1 MLFKLSRHS
10 MKKML
15 KDYMVLLIGLVISIS
30 IFYMFQTM
38 AMNSEFTKDNSLI
51 SSIRLVFWVGA
62 ILLSFITVFYIIYA
76 NSFLLTL
83 RRKELGMYMML
94 GAKKKKVAQLLFI
107 ETFGMGIVSI
117 IIGILVG
124 IILASVAGNFLMNG
138 MEISAKGNYASVYT
152 PAILVT
158 SIFFLI
164 LFFITGVMNSF
175 RLLRK
180 TELEL
185 IREDETQDEV
195 KKSKTRTVIMTVLGV
210 LLVSTGYYFMVNI
223 KMFAELGF
231 IIATIVT
238 TLGTYFIFSSLLPLF
253 VMKIKG
259 NKKRNE
265 TGLNSFT
272 YAQLRFRV
280 TSLSRVLGTVAM
292 LIALG
297 AGAMTAGMAFQKNVG
312 IMTDF
317 SRVYD
322 VVIHDPNEQDKAALK
337 EMEIV
342 EESKYKYKVDGEA
355 VYYLRNDL
363 TEKPPLISDHFDTKT
378 LKEPARKRVAE
389 PLTEPVY
396 SALEAPE
403 VVNKLPRM
411 PKDWEDAVVRE
422 IQITHN
428 QFNGKPVRIADEE
441 YYKGIQGTEHT
452 VTLAKV
458 DDMKKYK
465 PLLIEIDKRQEEVI
479 EKTTGTKVDLYTKM
493 TIYQFMNSF
502 MSGTMFMGFFLGIAF
517 LAMMASSL
525 MFKILT
531 GASRDVRRYEM
542 LRKIGVR
549 RSMLTKSIYKEI
561 SYLFIFPAIIGISH
575 VLVGL
580 NLFSFI
586 LVDPFVKV
594 WMPIGIFIVIYFIY
608 YWITVQLYKGMVMP
622 KEEVVK

>member
-124 IILASVAGNFLMNG
+124 IVLASVAGNFLMNG

-164 LFFITGVMNSF
+164 LFFITGLMNSF

-238 TLGTYFIFSSLLPLF
+238 TVGTYFIFSSLLPLF

-378 LKEPARKRVAE
+378 LKEPARKRVAT

-403 VVNKLPRM
+403 VANKLPRM

-441 YYKGIQGTEHT
+441 RYKGIQGTEHT

-465 PLLIEIDKRQEEVI
+465 PLLLDIDKRQKELI
-479 EKTTGTKVDLYTKM
+479 EKTTGAKVELYTKM
-493 TIYQFMNSF
+493 TIYQSMNSF

>member
-124 IILASVAGNFLMNG
+124 IVIASVAGNFLMNG

-164 LFFITGVMNSF
+164 LFFITGLMNSF

-238 TLGTYFIFSSLLPLF
+238 TVGTYFIFSSLLPLF

-337 EMEIV
+337 EMKIV

-378 LKEPARKRVAE
+378 LKEPARKRVAT

-403 VVNKLPRM
+403 VANKLPRM

-441 YYKGIQGTEHT
+441 HYKGIQGTEHT

-465 PLLIEIDKRQEEVI
+465 PLLTEIDKRQKEQI
-479 EKTTGTKVDLYTKM
+479 EKTTGTKVELYTKM
-493 TIYQFMNSF
+493 TTYQFVNSF

>member
-124 IILASVAGNFLMNG
+124 IILASVAGNLLMNG

-465 PLLIEIDKRQEEVI
+465 PLLIEIDKRQKEVI

>member
-62 ILLSFITVFYIIYA
+62 ILLSFITIFYIIYA

-124 IILASVAGNFLMNG
+124 IVLASVAGNFLMNG

-164 LFFITGVMNSF
+164 LFFITGLMNSF

-238 TLGTYFIFSSLLPLF
+238 TVGTYFIFSSLLPLF

-378 LKEPARKRVAE
+378 LKEPARKRVAT

-403 VVNKLPRM
+403 VANKLPRM

-441 YYKGIQGTEHT
+441 RYKGIQGTEHT

-465 PLLIEIDKRQEEVI
+465 PLLIEIDKRQKERI
-479 EKTTGTKVDLYTKM
+479 EKITGTKVDLYTKM
-493 TIYQFMNSF
+493 TTYQFVNSF

>member
-1 MLFKLSRHS
+1 
-10 MKKML
+10 
-15 KDYMVLLIGLVISIS
+15 
-30 IFYMFQTM
+30 
-38 AMNSEFTKDNSLI
+38 
-51 SSIRLVFWVGA
+51 
-62 ILLSFITVFYIIYA
+62 
-76 NSFLLTL
+76 
-83 RRKELGMYMML
+83 MML

-124 IILASVAGNFLMNG
+124 MLLASVAGNFLMNG
-138 MEISAKGNYASVYT
+138 MEISAKGSYASVYT

-164 LFFITGVMNSF
+164 LFFITGIMNSI

-185 IREDETQDEV
+185 IREDETLDEV
-195 KKSKTRTVIMTVLGV
+195 KKSKTRIIIMTVLGV

-223 KMFAELGF
+223 RTYAELGF

-238 TLGTYFIFSSLLPLF
+238 TLGTYFIFSSLLPFF

-265 TGLNSFT
+265 MGLNSFT

-280 TSLSRVLGTVAM
+280 NSLSRVLGTVAM

-322 VVIHDPNEQDKAALK
+322 VVIHDPNDQDTATLK

-355 VYYLRNDL
+355 VYYLRDDL
-363 TEKPPLISDHFDTKT
+363 TAKPPLISDRFNMET

-403 VVNKLPRM
+403 AVNKLPRM

-441 YYKGIQGTEHT
+441 HYKGIQGTEHT

-465 PLLIEIDKRQEEVI
+465 PLLIEIDKRQKEQI
-479 EKTTGTKVDLYTKM
+479 EKTTGTKVDIFTKM
-493 TIYQFMNSF
+493 TIYQLTNSL

-594 WMPIGIFIVIYFIY
+594 WVPIGIFLVIYFIY

-622 KEEVVK
+622 KEEVAK

>member
-124 IILASVAGNFLMNG
+124 MLLASVAGNFLMNG
-138 MEISAKGNYASVYT
+138 MEISAKGSYSSVYT
-152 PAILVT
+152 PAIIVT
-158 SIFFLI
+158 AI
-164 LFFITGVMNSF
+164 
-175 RLLRK
+175 
-180 TELEL
+180 LEL
-185 IREDETQDEV
+185 IREDETLDEV
-195 KKSKTRTVIMTVLGV
+195 KKSKTRIIIMTVLGV
-210 LLVSTGYYFMVNI
+210 LLVSTGYYFMINVKI
-223 KMFAELGF
+223 YAEFGF

-238 TLGTYFIFSSLLPLF
+238 TLGTYFIFSSLLPFF

-280 TSLSRVLGTVAM
+280 NSLSRVLGTVTM

-297 AGAMTAGMAFQKNVG
+297 AGAMTAGMAFQKNVD

-322 VVIHDPNEQDKAALK
+322 VVIHDPNEQDTAALK

-342 EESKYKYKVDGEA
+342 EESKYKYKVDGET

-363 TEKPPLISDHFDTKT
+363 TAKPPLVSDHFDTKT
-378 LKEPARKRVAE
+378 LKEPVRKRVTE

-403 VVNKLPRM
+403 LAKFPRM
-411 PKDWEDAVVRE
+411 PRDWEDAIVRE

-428 QFNGKPVRIADEE
+428 QFNGKPVRIADEAH
-441 YYKGIQGTEHT
+441 YKGIQGTEHI

-465 PLLIEIDKRQEEVI
+465 PLLIEIDKRQKEQI
-479 EKTTGTKVDLYTKM
+479 EKTTGAKVDLFTKM

-594 WMPIGIFIVIYFIY
+594 WVPIGIFLVIYFIY

-622 KEEVVK
+622 KEEVAK

>member
-51 SSIRLVFWVGA
+51 GSIRLVFWVGA

-124 IILASVAGNFLMNG
+124 MLLASVAGNFLMNG
-138 MEISAKGNYASVYT
+138 MEISAKGSYSSVYT

-158 SIFFLI
+158 AIFFLI
-164 LFFITGVMNSF
+164 LFFITGLMNSI

-185 IREDETQDEV
+185 IREDETLDEV
-195 KKSKTRTVIMTVLGV
+195 KKSKTRIIIMTVLGV

-238 TLGTYFIFSSLLPLF
+238 TLGTYFIFSSLLPFF

-280 TSLSRVLGTVAM
+280 NSLSRVLGTVAM

-312 IMTDF
+312 IMTDS

-322 VVIHDPNEQDKAALK
+322 VVIHDPNDQDTAALK

-355 VYYLRNDL
+355 VYYLRDDL
-363 TEKPPLISDHFDTKT
+363 TTKPPLISDRFDMET

-403 VVNKLPRM
+403 AANKLPRM
-411 PKDWEDAVVRE
+411 PRDWEDAVVRE

-441 YYKGIQGTEHT
+441 HYKAVQGTEHS

-465 PLLIEIDKRQEEVI
+465 PLLIEIDKRQKEQI
-479 EKTTGTKVDLYTKM
+479 EKTTGTKVDIFTKM
-493 TIYQFMNSF
+493 TIYQLTNSL

-561 SYLFIFPAIIGISH
+561 SYLFIFPAVIGISH

-594 WMPIGIFIVIYFIY
+594 WVPIGIFLVIYFIY

-622 KEEVVK
+622 KEEVAK

>member
-51 SSIRLVFWVGA
+51 GSIRLVFWVGA

-124 IILASVAGNFLMNG
+124 IVLASVAGNFLMNG

-164 LFFITGVMNSF
+164 LFFITGLMNSF

-238 TLGTYFIFSSLLPLF
+238 TVGTYFIFSSLLPLF

-378 LKEPARKRVAE
+378 LKEPARKRVAT

-403 VVNKLPRM
+403 VANKLPRM

-441 YYKGIQGTEHT
+441 HYKGIQGTEHT

-458 DDMKKYK
+458 DDIKKYK
-465 PLLIEIDKRQEEVI
+465 PLLTEIDKRQKEQI
-479 EKTTGTKVDLYTKM
+479 EKTTGTKVELYTKM
-493 TIYQFMNSF
+493 TTYQFVNSF

-542 LRKIGVR
+542 LRKIGVK

-594 WMPIGIFIVIYFIY
+594 WMPIGIFLVIYFIY

-622 KEEVVK
+622 KEEVAK

>member
-51 SSIRLVFWVGA
+51 GSIRLVFWVGA

-124 IILASVAGNFLMNG
+124 IVLASVAGNFLMNG

-164 LFFITGVMNSF
+164 LFFITGLMNSF

-238 TLGTYFIFSSLLPLF
+238 TVGTYFIFSSLLPLF

-378 LKEPARKRVAE
+378 LKEPARKRVAT

-403 VVNKLPRM
+403 VANKLPRM

-422 IQITHN
+422 IQIRHN

-441 YYKGIQGTEHT
+441 HYKGIQGTEHT

-465 PLLIEIDKRQEEVI
+465 PLLLDIDKRQKELI
-479 EKTTGTKVDLYTKM
+479 EKTTGAKVELYTKM

>member
-62 ILLSFITVFYIIYA
+62 ILLSFITIFYIIYA

-124 IILASVAGNFLMNG
+124 IVLASVAGNFLMNG

-164 LFFITGVMNSF
+164 LFFITGLMNSF

-238 TLGTYFIFSSLLPLF
+238 TVGTYFIFSSLLPLF

-378 LKEPARKRVAE
+378 LKEPARKRVAT

-403 VVNKLPRM
+403 VANKLPRM

-441 YYKGIQGTEHT
+441 RYKGIQGTEHT

-465 PLLIEIDKRQEEVI
+465 PLLLDIDKRQKELI
-479 EKTTGTKVDLYTKM
+479 EKTTGAKVELYTKM

>member
-124 IILASVAGNFLMNG
+124 IVLASVAGNFLMNG

-164 LFFITGVMNSF
+164 LFFITGLMNSF

-238 TLGTYFIFSSLLPLF
+238 TVGTYFIFSSLLPLF

-378 LKEPARKRVAE
+378 LKEPARKRVAT

-396 SALEAPE
+396 SALETPE
-403 VVNKLPRM
+403 VANKLPRM

-441 YYKGIQGTEHT
+441 RYKGIQGTEHT

-465 PLLIEIDKRQEEVI
+465 PLLLDIDKRQKELI
-479 EKTTGTKVDLYTKM
+479 EKTTGAKVELYTKM

>member
-124 IILASVAGNFLMNG
+124 IVLASVAGNFLMNG

-164 LFFITGVMNSF
+164 LFFITGLMNSF

-238 TLGTYFIFSSLLPLF
+238 TVGTYFIFSSLLPLF

-378 LKEPARKRVAE
+378 LKEPARKRVAT

-403 VVNKLPRM
+403 VANKLPRM

-441 YYKGIQGTEHT
+441 HYKGIQGTEHT

-465 PLLIEIDKRQEEVI
+465 PLLTEIDKRQKEQI
-479 EKTTGTKVDLYTKM
+479 EKTTGTKVELYTKM
-493 TIYQFMNSF
+493 TTYQFVNSF

-622 KEEVVK
+622 KEEVAK

>member
-51 SSIRLVFWVGA
+51 GSIRLVFWVGA

-124 IILASVAGNFLMNG
+124 IVLASVAGNFLMNG

-164 LFFITGVMNSF
+164 LFFITGLMNSF

-238 TLGTYFIFSSLLPLF
+238 TVGTYFIFSSLLPLF

-378 LKEPARKRVAE
+378 LKEPARKRVAT

-403 VVNKLPRM
+403 VANKLPRM

-441 YYKGIQGTEHT
+441 RYKGIQGTEHT

-465 PLLIEIDKRQEEVI
+465 PLLLDIDKRQKELI
-479 EKTTGTKVDLYTKM
+479 EKTTGAKVELYTKM
-493 TIYQFMNSF
+493 TIYQFVNSF

>member
-51 SSIRLVFWVGA
+51 GSIRLVFWVGA

-124 IILASVAGNFLMNG
+124 IVLASVAGNFLMNG

-164 LFFITGVMNSF
+164 LFFITGLMNSF

-238 TLGTYFIFSSLLPLF
+238 TVGTYFIFSSLLPLF

-378 LKEPARKRVAE
+378 LKEPARKRVAT

-403 VVNKLPRM
+403 VANKLPRM

-441 YYKGIQGTEHT
+441 HYKGIQGTEHT

-465 PLLIEIDKRQEEVI
+465 PLLTEIDKRQKEQI
-479 EKTTGTKVDLYTKM
+479 EKTTGTKVELYTKM
-493 TIYQFMNSF
+493 TTYQFVNSF

-542 LRKIGVR
+542 LRKIGVK

-594 WMPIGIFIVIYFIY
+594 WMPIGIFLVIYFIY

-622 KEEVVK
+622 KEEVAK

>member
-124 IILASVAGNFLMNG
+124 IVLASVAGNFLMNG

-164 LFFITGVMNSF
+164 LFFITGLMNSF

-238 TLGTYFIFSSLLPLF
+238 TVGTYFIFSSLLPLF

-378 LKEPARKRVAE
+378 LKEPARKRVAT

-403 VVNKLPRM
+403 VANKLPRM

-441 YYKGIQGTEHT
+441 HYKGIQGTEHT

-465 PLLIEIDKRQEEVI
+465 PLLTEIDKRQKEQI
-479 EKTTGTKVDLYTKM
+479 EKTTDTKVELYTKM

-622 KEEVVK
+622 KEEVAK

>member
-124 IILASVAGNFLMNG
+124 IILASVAGNLLMNG

-355 VYYLRNDL
+355 AYYLRNDL

-465 PLLIEIDKRQEEVI
+465 PLLIEIDKRQKEVI

-622 KEEVVK
+622 KEEIAK

>member
-51 SSIRLVFWVGA
+51 GSIRLVFWVGA

-124 IILASVAGNFLMNG
+124 IVLASVAGNFLMNG

-164 LFFITGVMNSF
+164 LFFITGLMNSF

-238 TLGTYFIFSSLLPLF
+238 TVGTYFIFSSLLPLF

-378 LKEPARKRVAE
+378 LKEPARKRVAT

-403 VVNKLPRM
+403 VANKLPRM

-441 YYKGIQGTEHT
+441 HYKGIQGTEHT

-465 PLLIEIDKRQEEVI
+465 PLLTEIDKRQKEQI
-479 EKTTGTKVDLYTKM
+479 EKTTGTKVELYTKM
-493 TIYQFMNSF
+493 TTYQFVNSF

-622 KEEVVK
+622 KEEVAK

>member
-51 SSIRLVFWVGA
+51 GSIRLVFWVGA

-124 IILASVAGNFLMNG
+124 IVLASVAGNFLMNG

-164 LFFITGVMNSF
+164 LFFITGLMNSF

-238 TLGTYFIFSSLLPLF
+238 TVGTYFIFSSLLPLF

-378 LKEPARKRVAE
+378 LKEPARKRVAT

-403 VVNKLPRM
+403 VANKLPRM

-441 YYKGIQGTEHT
+441 HYKGIQGTEHT

-465 PLLIEIDKRQEEVI
+465 PLLLDIDKRQKELI
-479 EKTTGTKVDLYTKM
+479 EKTTGAKVELYTKM
-493 TIYQFMNSF
+493 TIYQFVNSF

>member
-1 MLFKLSRHS
+1 
-10 MKKML
+10 ML

-124 IILASVAGNFLMNG
+124 MLLASVAGNFLMNG
-138 MEISAKGNYASVYT
+138 MEISAKGSYSSVYT

-158 SIFFLI
+158 AIFFVI
-164 LFFITGVMNSF
+164 LFFITGLMNSI

-185 IREDETQDEV
+185 IREDETLDEV
-195 KKSKTRTVIMTVLGV
+195 KKSKTRIIIMTVLGV
-210 LLVSTGYYFMVNI
+210 LLVSTGYYFMINI
-223 KMFAELGF
+223 KTFAELGF

-238 TLGTYFIFSSLLPLF
+238 TLGTYFIFSSLLPFF

-280 TSLSRVLGTVAM
+280 NSLSRVLGTVAM

-322 VVIHDPNEQDKAALK
+322 VVIHDPNEQDTAALK

-342 EESKYKYKVDGEA
+342 EESQYKYKVDGEA

-363 TEKPPLISDHFDTKT
+363 TAKPPLVSDHFDTKT
-378 LKEPARKRVAE
+378 LKEPVRKRVTE

-396 SALEAPE
+396 SALESPE
-403 VVNKLPRM
+403 
-411 PKDWEDAVVRE
+411 
-422 IQITHN
+422 
-428 QFNGKPVRIADEE
+428 
-441 YYKGIQGTEHT
+441 
-452 VTLAKV
+452 LANSS
-458 DDMKKYK
+458 YAER
-465 PLLIEIDKRQEEVI
+465 LGRCNCKRN
-479 EKTTGTKVDLYTKM
+479 TNYT
-493 TIYQFMNSF
+493 
-502 MSGTMFMGFFLGIAF
+502 
-517 LAMMASSL
+517 
-525 MFKILT
+525 
-531 GASRDVRRYEM
+531 
-542 LRKIGVR
+542 
-549 RSMLTKSIYKEI
+549 
-561 SYLFIFPAIIGISH
+561 
-575 VLVGL
+575 
-580 NLFSFI
+580 
-586 LVDPFVKV
+586 
-594 WMPIGIFIVIYFIY
+594 
-608 YWITVQLYKGMVMP
+608 
-622 KEEVVK
+622 

>member
-107 ETFGMGIVSI
+107 ETFGMGIISI

-124 IILASVAGNFLMNG
+124 IVLASVAGNFLMNG

-164 LFFITGVMNSF
+164 LFFITGLMNSF

-238 TLGTYFIFSSLLPLF
+238 TVGTYFIFSSLLPLF

-378 LKEPARKRVAE
+378 LKEPARKRVAT

-403 VVNKLPRM
+403 VANKLPRM

-441 YYKGIQGTEHT
+441 RYKGIQGTEHT

-465 PLLIEIDKRQEEVI
+465 PLLLDIDKRQKELI
-479 EKTTGTKVDLYTKM
+479 EKTTGAKVELYTKM

>member
-117 IIGILVG
+117 NIGILVG
-124 IILASVAGNFLMNG
+124 IILASVAGNLLMNG

-622 KEEVVK
+622 KEEIAK

>member
-38 AMNSEFTKDNSLI
+38 AMNSGFTKDNSLI

-124 IILASVAGNFLMNG
+124 IVLASVAGNFLMNG

-164 LFFITGVMNSF
+164 LFFITGLMNSF

-378 LKEPARKRVAE
+378 LKEPARKRVAT

-403 VVNKLPRM
+403 VANKLPRM

-441 YYKGIQGTEHT
+441 RYKGIQGTEHT

-465 PLLIEIDKRQEEVI
+465 PLLLDIDKRQKELI
-479 EKTTGTKVDLYTKM
+479 EKTTGAKVELYTKM
-493 TIYQFMNSF
+493 TIYQFMSSF

-622 KEEVVK
+622 KEEIAK

>member
-51 SSIRLVFWVGA
+51 GSIRLVFWVGA

-124 IILASVAGNFLMNG
+124 IVLASVAGNFLMNG

-164 LFFITGVMNSF
+164 LFFITGLMNSF

-238 TLGTYFIFSSLLPLF
+238 TVGTYFIFSSLLPLF

-363 TEKPPLISDHFDTKT
+363 TENPPLISDHFDTKT
-378 LKEPARKRVAE
+378 LKEPARKRVAT

-396 SALEAPE
+396 SALEALE
-403 VVNKLPRM
+403 VANKLPRM

-441 YYKGIQGTEHT
+441 HYKGIQGTEHT

-465 PLLIEIDKRQEEVI
+465 PLLIEIDKRQKERI
-479 EKTTGTKVDLYTKM
+479 EKITGTKVDLYTKM
-493 TIYQFMNSF
+493 TTYQFVNSF

-594 WMPIGIFIVIYFIY
+594 WVPIGIFLVIYFIY

-622 KEEVVK
+622 KEEVAK